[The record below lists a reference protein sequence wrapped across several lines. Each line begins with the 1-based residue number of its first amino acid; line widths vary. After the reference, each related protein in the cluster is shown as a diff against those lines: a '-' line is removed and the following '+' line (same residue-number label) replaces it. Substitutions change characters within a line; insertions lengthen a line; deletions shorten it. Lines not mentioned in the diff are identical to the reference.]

1 MIRIQKFYYLML
13 KIIIYID
20 YLYIHIYIFMLKIQH
35 ISTSFKHA

>member
-20 YLYIHIYIFMLKIQH
+20 YLYIHIYIYIYVKD
-35 ISTSFKHA
+35 STHFNLI

>member
-20 YLYIHIYIFMLKIQH
+20 YLYIHIFMLKIQH